1 MSAEREDGI
10 SLNKFISRTGR
21 CSRREADELLRAGR
35 VLLNGEVA
43 RPGNRAT
50 ADDEVLV
57 DGQPITPQDQPTKVY
72 LALHKP
78 AGIICTTERKVKGNI
93 VDFVNFSRRI
103 FPIGRLDK
111 PSTGL
116 ILLTNDG
123 DIVNKILRAGNQHEK
138 EYIVSVKQ
146 ALRPSFASQMSSGVP
161 ILGTVTQKCW
171 VEPMGTHTFRIIL
184 TEGMNRQI
192 RRMCEALG
200 YEVTRLQRVRIM
212 NILLGQLPEGE
223 WRHLSKKEMKEL
235 RSALKHSK
243 KTASD

>member
-50 ADDEVLV
+50 PEDEVLV
-57 DGQPITPQDQPTKVY
+57 DGQPITPQHQPPKVY
-72 LALHKP
+72 LALNKP

-93 VDFVNFSRRI
+93 VDFVNFPRRI

-146 ALRPSFASQMSSGVP
+146 ALRPSFASQMTGGVR
-161 ILGTVTQKCW
+161 ILGTVTQKCF
-171 VEPMGTHTFRIIL
+171 VETLGTHTFRIIL

-200 YEVTRLQRVRIM
+200 YEVTHLQRIRIM
-212 NILLGQLPEGE
+212 NIQLGQLPEGE
-223 WRHLSKKEMKEL
+223 WRHLGKKELKDL
-235 RSALKHSK
+235 QSALKHSQ
-243 KTASD
+243 KTASE